1 MIGKIEDQ
9 HLLKPAYIYLRQSS
23 MAQVRHHQEST
34 ERQYA
39 LKDKALEL
47 GWNPAMIRTL
57 DRDLG
62 ISGAQM
68 TGREDFKALM
78 ADVCMGK
85 VGAVFALEAS
95 RLGRSC
101 ADWYRLMEFCALTN
115 TLIIDEDGCYN
126 TASFND
132 RLLLGLKATM
142 SQAELHFMSLRL
154 RGGKLNK
161 AKKGELRFPLPVG
174 YCHDTDGSTVIDP
187 DQQVQGAVRLLFAVF
202 RQAGSAYG
210 VVHHFAQKAIQ
221 FPKRSYGGI
230 WNGRLIWGRLSEG
243 RVRTILKNPTYA
255 GVYAFGRSRSCK
267 QISGEGQIQ
276 SKITA
281 VPMPSWTVTIPD
293 HHDAYITWEE
303 FLQNQ
308 EILQRNLTCAEENIL
323 TGPAREGLALL
334 QGLLLCGNCGRRL
347 SIRYRGNGGIYP
359 IYECNWL
366 RREGLATASCLHV
379 PCSVLDNA
387 ISERLLQV
395 IHPAQL
401 QIALDALRELEQR
414 DEALS
419 HQWRMRIERADY
431 EAQLAQRRYEEV
443 DPANRLVA
451 ATLERRW
458 NDALNQLQET
468 KKKFEDFLAT
478 HARATTPQQKEEILS
493 LARDFPRLWK
503 AHTTQAK
510 DRKRMVRLLIK
521 DITIKKGAQP
531 KQLLAQI
538 RWQGGASE
546 TLLLDLPPAIADR
559 LRCPEE
565 LVARVRDL
573 AATLPDDQIAAML
586 NQEGRRSSKGMM
598 FTVSKIRWVRFRY
611 KIPAAVLK
619 HPQELTVQQVA
630 QRFRVSIHVVY
641 YWIERGLIEA
651 RRLNAGSPYW
661 ITLSAEK
668 EEELRARVRRSSKI
682 RNDRPGDSEAA
693 L

>member
-1 MIGKIEDQ
+1 MIGKIEEQ
-9 HLLKPAYIYLRQSS
+9 HRQKAAYIYLRQSS

-39 LKDKALEL
+39 LKEKALEL

-68 TGREDFKALM
+68 TGREDFKTLM

-101 ADWYRLMEFCALTN
+101 ADWYRLMEFCSLTN

-126 TASFND
+126 TGNFND

-142 SQAELHFMSLRL
+142 SHAELHFMSLRL
-154 RGGKLNK
+154 QGGKLNK
-161 AKKGELRFPLPVG
+161 ARKGELRFPLPVG
-174 YCHDTDGSTVIDP
+174 FCYDPDGSTVVDP
-187 DQQVQGAVRLLFAVF
+187 DQQVQGAVRLLFATF
-202 RQAGSAYG
+202 RQTGSAYG

-221 FPKRSYGGI
+221 FPKRAYGGI

-243 RVRTILKNPTYA
+243 RVRTILKNPAYA
-255 GVYAFGRSRSCK
+255 GFYAFGRFRSRK
-267 QISGEGQIQ
+267 QISSEGQIQ

-281 VPMPSWTVTIPD
+281 VPMSSWTVTIPD
-293 HHDAYITWEE
+293 HHEAYITWEE

-308 EILQRNLTCAEENIL
+308 TILLRNLTCAEENIL

-347 SIRYRGNGGIYP
+347 TIRYRGNGGIYP
-359 IYECNWL
+359 TYECNWL
-366 RREGLATASCLHV
+366 RREGIATRSCLHV
-379 PCSVLDNA
+379 RCGILDDA
-387 ISERLLQV
+387 VSERLLQV

-401 QIALDALRELEQR
+401 QIALEALRELEQR

-419 HQWRMRIERADY
+419 HQWRMRIERAEY
-431 EAQLAQRRYEEV
+431 EVQLAQRRYEEV

-468 KKKFEDFLAT
+468 QKNFEDFLAT
-478 HARATTPQQKEEILS
+478 HARATTPQQQEEILS

-503 AHTTQAK
+503 APTTQAK
-510 DRKRMVRLLIK
+510 DRKRMVRLLVK
-521 DITIKKGAQP
+521 DITINKSGQP

-546 TLLLDLPPAIADR
+546 TLVLDLPPSIADQ
-559 LRCPEE
+559 LRYPDQA
-565 LVARVRDL
+565 VARVREL
-573 AATLPDDQIAAML
+573 AATMHDDQIAATL
-586 NQEGRRSSKGMM
+586 NGENRRSSKGKI
-598 FTVSKIRWVRFRY
+598 FTGSIIRWIRYRY
-611 KIPAAVLK
+611 KISAAVLK
-619 HPQELTVQQVA
+619 HPQELTVHQMTE
-630 QRFRVSIHVVY
+630 RFGVSIHVVY
-641 YWIERGLIEA
+641 YWIDRGLIGA

-661 ITLSAEK
+661 VTLCAEK
-668 EEELRARVRRSSKI
+668 EQELLEWVRRSSKI
-682 RNDRPGDSEAA
+682 RNDSREDSEAV

>member
-1 MIGKIEDQ
+1 
-9 HLLKPAYIYLRQSS
+9 

-39 LKDKALEL
+39 LKEKALEL
-47 GWNPAMIRTL
+47 GWNPAMIRIL

-68 TGREDFKALM
+68 TGREDFKTLM

-101 ADWYRLMEFCALTN
+101 ADWYRLMEFCSLTN
-115 TLIIDEDGCYN
+115 TLIIDEDGCYEAGN
-126 TASFND
+126 FND
-132 RLLLGLKATM
+132 RLLLGLRATM

-154 RGGKLNK
+154 QGGKLNK
-161 AKKGELRFPLPVG
+161 ARKGELRFPLPVG
-174 YCHDTDGSTVIDP
+174 FCFDPEGRTVVDP
-187 DQQVQGAVRLLFAVF
+187 DQQVQGAVRLLFATF
-202 RQAGSAYG
+202 RQTGSAYG

-221 FPKRSYGGI
+221 FPKRAYGGI

-243 RVRTILKNPTYA
+243 RVRMILKNPAYA
-255 GVYAFGRSRSCK
+255 GVYAFGRSRCRK
-267 QISGEGQIQ
+267 QISSDGQIH

-293 HHDAYITWEE
+293 HHEAYITWEE

-308 EILQRNLTCAEENIL
+308 TILLRNLTCAEENIL

-334 QGLLLCGNCGRRL
+334 QGLLLCGNCSRRL
-347 SIRYRGNGGIYP
+347 TIRYRGNGGIYP
-359 IYECNWL
+359 TYECNWL
-366 RREGLATASCLHV
+366 RREGLATRSCLHV
-379 PCSVLDNA
+379 PCGILDDA
-387 ISERLLQV
+387 VSERLLQV

-419 HQWRMRIERADY
+419 QQWRMRIERADY

-468 KKKFEDFLAT
+468 QKKFEDFQAT
-478 HARATTPQQKEEILS
+478 HARATTPQQQEEMLS
-493 LARDFPRLWK
+493 LARDFPQLWK
-503 AHTTQAK
+503 APTTQAK
-510 DRKRMVRLLIK
+510 DRKRMVRLLVK
-521 DITIKKGAQP
+521 DITIKKTDKP

-538 RWQGGASE
+538 RWQGGATE
-546 TLLLDLPPAIADR
+546 TLVVDLPPAIADR
-559 LRCPEE
+559 LRYPDQ
-565 LVARVRDL
+565 VIARVQEL
-573 AATLPDDQIAAML
+573 AATLADDEIAATL
-586 NQEGRRSSKGMM
+586 NRENRRSAKGKTFNGSM
-598 FTVSKIRWVRFRY
+598 IRWIRFRY
-611 KIPAAVLK
+611 KIAPAVLK
-619 HPQELTVQQVA
+619 RPDELTVQQLG
-630 QRFRVSIHVVY
+630 QRFGVSMHVVY
-641 YWIERGLIEA
+641 YWIERGLVEA

-661 ITLSAEK
+661 ITISAEREQK
-668 EEELRARVRRSSKI
+668 LVDWVRGSSKI
-682 RNDRPGDSEAA
+682 RKHNNGDSESV

>member
-9 HLLKPAYIYLRQSS
+9 HRQKAAYIYLRQSS

-68 TGREDFKALM
+68 TGREDFKTLM
-78 ADVCMGK
+78 ADVCTGK

-101 ADWYRLMEFCALTN
+101 ADWYRLMEFCSLTN
-115 TLIIDEDGCYN
+115 TLIIDEDGCYDTGN
-126 TASFND
+126 FND

-154 RGGKLNK
+154 QGGKLNK

-174 YCHDTDGSTVIDP
+174 FCFDPDGRTVVDP
-187 DQQVQGAVRLLFAVF
+187 DQQVQGAVRLLFATF
-202 RQAGSAYG
+202 RETGSAYA
-210 VVHHFAQKAIQ
+210 VVHHFAKKAIQ
-221 FPKRSYGGI
+221 FPKRAYGGI
-230 WNGRLIWGRLSEG
+230 WDGRLIWGRLAEG
-243 RVRTILKNPTYA
+243 RVLTILKNPAYA
-255 GVYAFGRSRSCK
+255 GVYVFGRFRGRK
-267 QISGEGQIQ
+267 QISSQGQVQ

-281 VPMPSWTVTIPD
+281 VPMSSWTVTIPN
-293 HHDAYITWEE
+293 HHEAYITWEE
-303 FLQNQ
+303 FLENQ
-308 EILQRNLTCAEENIL
+308 STLLRNLTCAEENIL

-334 QGLLLCGNCGRRL
+334 QGMLLCGNCGRRL
-347 SIRYRGNGGIYP
+347 TVRYRGNGGIYP
-359 IYECNWL
+359 VYECNWL
-366 RREGLATASCLHV
+366 RREGLATRSCLHV
-379 PCSVLDNA
+379 RCSILDEA
-387 ISERLLQV
+387 VSERLLQV

-401 QIALDALRELEQR
+401 QIALDSLHELERR
-414 DEALS
+414 DEALC
-419 HQWRMRIERADY
+419 HQWRMRIERAEY

-458 NDALNQLQET
+458 NDALNQQQET
-468 KKKFEDFLAT
+468 QKKFEDFLAT
-478 HARATTPQQKEEILS
+478 HARATTPQQREEILS

-503 AHTTQAK
+503 ATTTQAK
-510 DRKRMVRLLIK
+510 DRKRMVRLLVK
-521 DITIKKGAQP
+521 DITINNGIQP

-546 TLLLDLPPAIADR
+546 TRVIDLPPAIADT
-559 LRCPEE
+559 LRYSDEV
-565 LVARVRDL
+565 VAGVREL
-573 AATLPDDQIAAML
+573 AATLPDDQIAATL
-586 NQEGRRSSKGMM
+586 NRENRRSSKGKM
-598 FTVSKIRWVRFRY
+598 FNVSMIRWIRY
-611 KIPAAVLK
+611 RHKIPAAVLK
-619 HPQELTVQQVA
+619 HPQEQTVQQIA
-630 QRFRVSIHVVY
+630 QRFGVSIHVVY
-641 YWIERGLIEA
+641 YWIERGLVET
-651 RRLNAGSPYW
+651 RRFNEGSPYW
-661 ITLSAEK
+661 ITISAEK
-668 EEELRARVRRSSKI
+668 EQDLLEWIRRSSRI
-682 RNDRPGDSEAA
+682 RNDNRGDSEAI